1 MSHKAHEQ
9 EPEARKRRPTKEQR
23 KKEQVKRLSGFS
35 RQPDGSHS

>member
-23 KKEQVKRLSGFS
+23 KKRTSEKAVGIFS
-35 RQPDGSHS
+35 TA